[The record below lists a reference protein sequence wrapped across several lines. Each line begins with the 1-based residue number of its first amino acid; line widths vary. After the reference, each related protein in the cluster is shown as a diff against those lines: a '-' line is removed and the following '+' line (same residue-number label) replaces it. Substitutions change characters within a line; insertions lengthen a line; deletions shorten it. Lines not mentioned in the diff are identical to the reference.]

1 LVMAVEP
8 VARPLGFGTEFGSI
22 ILTAATN
29 VAVNRMLPGSAYV
42 PASLG
47 STGLL
52 TWFARRG
59 GAGWSDMGMAP
70 SNIGRGVRL
79 GLLVS
84 VPVAAVVSLG
94 IALPP
99 ARRFFIDER
108 VRHTD
113 RREILYETLVRIPFG
128 TALAEE
134 ILFRGALSGTFRLR
148 RSRVASEVMS
158 GAMFGLWHVLPT
170 IDRLG
175 RNPVGRRV
183 SGSSRVLA
191 ATLGGVGLLTAA
203 AGFGLARLRDRT
215 GSLVAPVVVH
225 GALNTLAYLGSVW
238 ISRDSRQQ
246 PALLGP
252 A

>member
-1 LVMAVEP
+1 MAVEP
-8 VARPLGFGTEFGSI
+8 VARPLGFGTEFGAI

-47 STGLL
+47 SAGLL

-70 SNIGRGVRL
+70 SNIGRGLCL

-94 IALPP
+94 ITLPP
-99 ARRFFIDER
+99 ARRSFIDER

-148 RSRVASEVMS
+148 RCRLASEVMAVRCS
-158 GAMFGLWHVLPT
+158 GCGTSSPRS
-170 IDRLG
+170 IDSAETRSGGGCRGAPGSWQRL
-175 RNPVGRRV
+175 
-183 SGSSRVLA
+183 S
-191 ATLGGVGLLTAA
+191 VGL
-203 AGFGLARLRDRT
+203 GL
-215 GSLVAPVVVH
+215 
-225 GALNTLAYLGSVW
+225 
-238 ISRDSRQQ
+238 
-246 PALLGP
+246 
-252 A
+252 